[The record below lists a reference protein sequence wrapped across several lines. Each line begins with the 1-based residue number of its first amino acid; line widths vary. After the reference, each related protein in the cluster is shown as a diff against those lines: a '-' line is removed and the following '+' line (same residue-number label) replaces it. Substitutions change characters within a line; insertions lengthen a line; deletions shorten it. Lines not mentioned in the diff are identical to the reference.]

1 MTADLIPGDPG
12 SGADAADERIADQP
26 GAAERDPDGNMA
38 DGFSDDR
45 REPAAAR
52 RAAEP
57 STGLGRNSV
66 LWRGLA
72 VYTLLRFALIAALTA
87 LLALFMP
94 LIVALLFAIVVQL
107 PVAWIV
113 FARQR
118 AAVSAA
124 IAEATARR
132 RTERARL
139 QAALTGDE
147 PPD

>member
-1 MTADLIPGDPG
+1 MTAHLIPGDPG
-12 SGADAADERIADQP
+12 PDADAAAQRIADQP
-26 GAAERDPDGNMA
+26 ESGGRERDGNMA

-52 RAAEP
+52 RASEP
-57 STGLGRNSV
+57 SAGLGRNSV

-72 VYTLLRFALIAALTA
+72 VYTLLRLALIVALTA

-107 PVAWIV
+107 PLAWLV

-118 AAVSAA
+118 AAVNDA

-132 RTERARL
+132 RAERARL
-139 QAALTGDE
+139 QSALSGDE